1 MQMPGTRQHR
11 VSRSRAHAA
20 LRVSLVLMT
29 FILAACS
36 PSLAPLYRDYEVEP
50 AGLPESTLYENIEAA
65 LEESAWELAPASAPN
80 VIATESRQI
89 NNWGLYKVIVSL
101 EVVPVGGDYVRVYIH
116 PYRKFF
122 TGSRSKI
129 PFLRAKLRRSVLT
142 DLNAALE
149 AQGLHVIG
157 TAIQRDRLA
166 ERR

>member
-1 MQMPGTRQHR
+1 M
-11 VSRSRAHAA
+11 A
-20 LRVSLVLMT
+20 L
-29 FILAACS
+29 FLAACS

-50 AGLPESTLYENIEAA
+50 TGLPESTLYENIETA
-65 LEESAWELAPASAPN
+65 LQESDWELAPASAPN
-80 VIATESRQI
+80 VVATESRQI
-89 NNWGLYKVIVSL
+89 NNWGLYRVIVSL
-101 EVVPVGGDYVRVYIH
+101 EIIPVGGDYVRVYIH

-129 PFLRAKLRRSVLT
+129 PFLRANLRRSVLT
-142 DLNAALE
+142 ELNTAME